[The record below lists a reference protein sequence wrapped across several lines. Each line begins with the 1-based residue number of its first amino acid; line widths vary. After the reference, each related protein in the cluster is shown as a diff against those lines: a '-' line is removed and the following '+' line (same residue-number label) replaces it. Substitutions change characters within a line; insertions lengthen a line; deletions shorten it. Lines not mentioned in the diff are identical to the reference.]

1 MSQDFAKW
9 IFGHTR
15 RTDRSVRWHLLEIL
29 NIYRLLL
36 ASAGLS
42 ISAAPPV
49 AAALHIQY
57 PLITATASLAYLIV
71 GIGFTVGLVYETPGL
86 EAQSRLEPLTD
97 LAAAL
102 VLIEAA
108 GGHLA
113 ALAMLLSLPVAVG
126 AAVALRRTQ
135 AYFPAAVAALIML
148 ASSLG
153 QRLSGTGS
161 VVDYTAGAMLG
172 GALFALAWL
181 AHFLAARLLA
191 SEALARRRGLD
202 VQRLDILNRQIIA
215 ELNIGILVVDR
226 NGVVLRRNPAVSRLL
241 GDVGLIKLLSS
252 LRELQ
257 HDNTDQE
264 HLLELPGGAM
274 RHVRLRP
281 IDLRGDRLV
290 LIEDATAA
298 AAQAQ
303 ALKLAA
309 LGRLSAAI
317 AHQIRNP
324 LAAITHAS
332 QLLAEQRTL
341 DEQQHRLVS
350 IMERQARRLE
360 QIVEDVLRLSRRAPP
375 DQQTFDLSKWLERF
389 RLSYGES
396 HPDRLTRL
404 AIHAP
409 SWQLP
414 LRFDPGHLELIL
426 QNLVDNAFVHGDTS
440 APVELR
446 AGQTES
452 IVYLEVLNRGPGLSG
467 REETMFEPFATTHA
481 QGTGLGLYLARELA
495 TTNGARIGGA
505 SRRGGGACMRVE
517 FQTAGGE

>member
-1 MSQDFAKW
+1 MDFAKW
-9 IFGHTR
+9 ILGRTR

-49 AAALHIQY
+49 AAALHIHY
-57 PLITATASLAYLIV
+57 PLITAIASLGYLIV
-71 GIGFTVGLVYETPGL
+71 GIAFTVGLVHETPGL
-86 EAQSRLEPLTD
+86 EAQSRLAPLTD
-97 LAAAL
+97 LMAAVIL
-102 VLIEAA
+102 TEAA
-108 GGHLA
+108 GGNLA
-113 ALAMLLSLPVAVG
+113 ALAMLLSLPVVVG
-126 AAVALRRTQ
+126 AAVAPRRTQ

-153 QRLSGTGS
+153 ERLAGTGS
-161 VVDYTAGAMLG
+161 LVDYMASAMLG
-172 GALFALAWL
+172 AALFALAWL

-215 ELNIGILVVDR
+215 ELNVGILVVDR
-226 NGVVLRRNPAVSRLL
+226 NGVVLRRNPAVARLL
-241 GDVGLIKLLSS
+241 GDVGLIKLLTS
-252 LRELQ
+252 LREIPNN
-257 HDNTDQE
+257 DTDHEQ
-264 HLLELPGGAM
+264 LLELPGGAI
-274 RHVRLRP
+274 RNVRLRP

-290 LIEDATAA
+290 LIEDANAA

-332 QLLAEQRTL
+332 QLLAEQKTL
-341 DEQQHRLVS
+341 HAKQHQLVS
-350 IMERQARRLE
+350 IIERQARRLE
-360 QIVEDVLRLSRRAPP
+360 AIVEDVLRLSRRAPP
-375 DQQTFDLSKWLERF
+375 DKQTFDLIKWLDGF
-389 RLSYGES
+389 RSRYGES
-396 HPDRLTRL
+396 HPERL
-404 AIHAP
+404 ARLVIHAP
-409 SWQLP
+409 SWKLP
-414 LRFDPGHLELIL
+414 LRFDPGHLELIV
-426 QNLVDNAFVHGDTS
+426 QNLVDNAFVHGDAL

-452 IVYLEVLNRGPGLSG
+452 IVYLEVLNRGSGLSG
-467 REETMFEPFATTHA
+467 QEETMFEPFATTHA
-481 QGTGLGLYLARELA
+481 QGTGLGLYLARELS
-495 TTNGARIGGA
+495 TTNGAHINGS

-517 FQTAGGE
+517 FQMTNRK